1 MLVRIGLCSVAEM
14 CIGQIYDTHLLL
26 ATAGCRVDDG
36 SMKTRK
42 RRIWLGSCG
51 YYALCNKVARL
62 DLMTEPRPMEFG
74 ILFTSHP
81 NVDTEPYPHR
91 DVHARVTREIVRAD
105 ELGFDYAWV
114 AEHHFSNEYGIMPDV
129 FVYAGYL
136 AALTQRIKIGTA
148 VVTLPLANPLR
159 VAENAAFVDILSNGR
174 FALGLGSGYRKYE
187 FDGFGADF
195 EGRREVQEEAL
206 PLLMDIFLNKRVN
219 HQGKYFDF
227 KVDGQY
233 ELFPHSLQQPHPPI
247 FLAGATE
254 RSIAVA
260 GRMGFGLMLSTWTPF
275 EELARQTA
283 AYRRHLEETPQR
295 LRANPARGNID
306 VARWTY
312 IAETDA
318 KARSDSEAGIMRH
331 LKHFASGH
339 TSGYLGTVSQGGAT
353 SERNYDTL
361 SRDIILHGS
370 PATVIEKIERLRDMT
385 GATSVMLH
393 YPPWYGVEK
402 ALASLELFASEVAP
416 KLRTKQPARMRA

>member
-1 MLVRIGLCSVAEM
+1 
-14 CIGQIYDTHLLL
+14 
-26 ATAGCRVDDG
+26 
-36 SMKTRK
+36 
-42 RRIWLGSCG
+42 
-51 YYALCNKVARL
+51 
-62 DLMTEPRPMEFG
+62 MEFG

-91 DVHARVTREIVRAD
+91 DVHARVTREIMRAD

-129 FVYAGYL
+129 FVYTGYL

-219 HQGKYFDF
+219 HQGKHFDF

-233 ELFPHSLQQPHPPI
+233 ELFPHSLQQPHPPV

-402 ALASLELFASEVAP
+402 ALASLELFANEVAP

>member
-1 MLVRIGLCSVAEM
+1 
-14 CIGQIYDTHLLL
+14 
-26 ATAGCRVDDG
+26 
-36 SMKTRK
+36 
-42 RRIWLGSCG
+42 
-51 YYALCNKVARL
+51 
-62 DLMTEPRPMEFG
+62 MEFG

-136 AALTQRIKIGTA
+136 AALTKRIKIGTA

-195 EGRREVQEEAL
+195 DGRRDVQEEAL
-206 PLLMDIFLNKRVN
+206 PLLMDIFLNKRVD
-219 HQGKYFDF
+219 HRGKHFNF

-306 VARWTY
+306 IARWTY

-318 KARSDSEAGIMRH
+318 KARSESEAGIMRH

-353 SERNYDTL
+353 RERNYDTL

-402 ALASLELFASEVAP
+402 ALASLELFAGEVAP
-416 KLRTKQPARMRA
+416 KLRAQQPARMRA

>member
-1 MLVRIGLCSVAEM
+1 
-14 CIGQIYDTHLLL
+14 
-26 ATAGCRVDDG
+26 
-36 SMKTRK
+36 
-42 RRIWLGSCG
+42 
-51 YYALCNKVARL
+51 
-62 DLMTEPRPMEFG
+62 MEFG

-91 DVHARVTREIVRAD
+91 DVHARVTREIMRAD

-219 HQGKYFDF
+219 HQGKHFDF

-233 ELFPHSLQQPHPPI
+233 ELFPHSLQQPHPPV

-402 ALASLELFASEVAP
+402 ALASLELFANEVAP